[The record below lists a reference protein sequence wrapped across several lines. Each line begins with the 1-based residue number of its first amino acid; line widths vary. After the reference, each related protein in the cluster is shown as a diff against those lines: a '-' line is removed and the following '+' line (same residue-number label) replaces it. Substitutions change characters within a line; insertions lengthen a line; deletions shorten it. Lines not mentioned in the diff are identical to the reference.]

1 MREVYS
7 LTDILLSK
15 TYPDPKLKGLT
26 EAELA
31 NQAETVLGYRIAHM
45 TDAMFCYTPNVKTD
59 TNNGLYQLPEIDI
72 TEMTSVGVA
81 MAMLI
86 ISTLQNE
93 LMLDTQLDGIKCTQ
107 NQKLGASNTKI
118 LETKKAIRKSRYK
131 SPFQIFMEKLNKSG
145 IMKFLNSNYGK
156 VIMFLVGAAT
166 TIASFGTAGPAVIAI
181 GSVLLA
187 FQAAELI
194 LGKSMGELLTQSMD
208 DGSAKM
214 ALQMAIDVAFMAADM
229 VNGMQAAAK
238 AGAKGA
244 EKAAEA
250 AEQVR
255 KAGEVIENAQKTAK
269 QAEQN
274 VEMAQNALKTLKE
287 TGEASDDVIKNA
299 EKSIEAL
306 DEGTKKFNKIVEEA
320 QNTKKALQEA
330 LDSGDAVKMM
340 EESQKL
346 GKQMEEIAS
355 QAEELGKKFEEFADF
370 AKNSGIGKLGNLAES
385 SSAVAK
391 SMSDVASKAR
401 EVLVTFTAAFDAFL
415 SDPKFLQDY
424 ENQLKTGRDKLDA
437 MEAELAD
444 AKKADT
450 VDKANVDKLEKAIE
464 NQKASNRQL
473 VEQIDLVDAG
483 GSRKLAG
490 DVRRNAQHEL
500 QGSTKNVGEAGS
512 KFQDGDLTIA
522 EMQDEMRKGG
532 FKDFEQSLDIRNF
545 EKNQQI
551 KRADLQNQ
559 LEESRKRLDST
570 HKDWDRAIETGGE
583 TSELQKKF
591 EKEDALRRKL
601 VDDID
606 FIDAGYDESQV
617 GKVRQNGIDVAQKY
631 ADEGA
636 DINVSEIDETL
647 SGDWGD
653 IEGRLKRNDMTIAEI
668 RQGAS
673 DSGFDDVAEALD
685 TGSGGYADA
694 DFGAYTV
701 HGNFLS
707 SSNRTATGGTRKAS
721 QVLSS
726 VATGARAIAGLRG
739 LEHLTIF
746 QQIMI
751 ASQRL
756 QNMIQSAMQF
766 YQALYNLAVMEETT
780 RNIKYAAEV
789 DAINTRFQAL
799 DEFYQMMLDNQMADI
814 QSLMSYVKASY
825 ERAAEAIREYG
836 ETNMEIIRNIAV

>member
-156 VIMFLVGAAT
+156 IVMFLIGAAT
-166 TIASFGTAGPAVIAI
+166 MVATFGSAGPAVVAI

-194 LGKSMGELLTQSMD
+194 MGKSMGELLTQNMD

-214 ALQMAIDVAFMAADM
+214 ALQMAVDMAFMVADM
-229 VNGMQAAAK
+229 VNGMQAAAR

-255 KAGEVIENAQKTAK
+255 KAGEVIESTQKTVK

-274 VEMAQNALKTLKE
+274 IDMAKDALKTLKE
-287 TGEASDDVIKNA
+287 TEGVSEDAIKSA
-299 EKSIEAL
+299 EESVEAL
-306 DEGTKKFNKIVEEA
+306 ESGTQKLKKLTEEA
-320 QNTKKALQEA
+320 RNTQQSLTEA
-330 LDSGDAVKMM
+330 TNSGDAVKTM

-346 GKQMEEIAS
+346 GKQMEEISS
-355 QAEELGKKFEEFADF
+355 QAEELGKKFEDFADF
-370 AKNSGIGKLGNLAES
+370 ARNSGIGKLGNLAES

-391 SMSDVASKAR
+391 SMNQVASKAR
-401 EVLVTFTAAFDAFL
+401 ESLVTFTAAFDAFL
-415 SDPKFLQDY
+415 SDPKFLQEY
-424 ENQLKTGRDKLDA
+424 ENQLNAGRKNLESLEKELKETSGASGTKT
-437 MEAELAD
+437 AELQ
-444 AKKADT
+444 
-450 VDKANVDKLEKAIE
+450 EAIK

-500 QGSTKNVGEAGS
+500 QGSTKNVGAAGS

-522 EMQDEMRKGG
+522 EMQGKMR
-532 FKDFEQSLDIRNF
+532 
-545 EKNQQI
+545 
-551 KRADLQNQ
+551 
-559 LEESRKRLDST
+559 
-570 HKDWDRAIETGGE
+570 GE
-583 TSELQKKF
+583 
-591 EKEDALRRKL
+591 
-601 VDDID
+601 
-606 FIDAGYDESQV
+606 
-617 GKVRQNGIDVAQKY
+617 
-631 ADEGA
+631 
-636 DINVSEIDETL
+636 
-647 SGDWGD
+647 
-653 IEGRLKRNDMTIAEI
+653 
-668 RQGAS
+668 
-673 DSGFDDVAEALD
+673 GFDDLEKSLDVRRFAE
-685 TGSGGYADA
+685 SGNYKDA

-701 HGNFLS
+701 HGNILS

-721 QVLSS
+721 RAL
-726 VATGARAIAGLRG
+726 AGIAKGARAIAGMRG
-739 LEHLTIF
+739 LEHLNIF

-751 ASQRL
+751 ANQRI
-756 QNMIQSAMQF
+756 QNMVQAAMQL

-799 DEFYQMMLDNQMADI
+799 DEFYQMILDNQMADM
-814 QSLMSYVKASY
+814 QSLMSYVKSSY

-836 ETNMEIIRNIAV
+836 ETNMEIVRNIAV